1 VISGGLLCDFTGVW
15 GFVSECVMSNN
26 CDFKVFFSQFVP
38 KKKKLKIVFSAG
50 VRRDWQQDVQS

>member
-1 VISGGLLCDFTGVW
+1 
-15 GFVSECVMSNN
+15 MSNN